1 MDPSLVMGTNL
12 WLEILNGPQLGDF
25 EGVLVGNCNDEVL
38 RQSYGFLVGRSA
50 KVCLSVHQTGP
61 GSGVVWIFVLWC
73 DWWMTGCLEVP
84 EPKLCTHFDPDA
96 RVEG

>member
-1 MDPSLVMGTNL
+1 M
-12 WLEILNGPQLGDF
+12 EILNGPRLGGF
-25 EGVLVGNCNDEVL
+25 EGVLLGNCDGEVL
-38 RQSYGFLVGRSA
+38 GQSYGFLVGPLE